1 MATDTGLISDPAT
14 NHLCRPAWVSAVGV
28 SGCGYPGYPLE
39 QNRQP
44 RLALLK
50 GKVALIAGVAGM
62 DQQALARDQDF
73 VWAVQSIVQACKV
86 NVDTA
91 KINC

>member
-1 MATDTGLISDPAT
+1 MAAILIANLS
-14 NHLCRPAWVSAVGV
+14 S
-28 SGCGYPGYPLE
+28 SS
-39 QNRQP
+39 
-44 RLALLK
+44 
-50 GKVALIAGVAGM
+50 IAGVAGM
-62 DQQALARDQDF
+62 DQDAHTRDQDF

>member
-1 MATDTGLISDPAT
+1 MFLNVVCAATALNVGILIANLS
-14 NHLCRPAWVSAVGV
+14 S
-28 SGCGYPGYPLE
+28 SS
-39 QNRQP
+39 
-44 RLALLK
+44 
-50 GKVALIAGVAGM
+50 IAGVAGM

>member
-1 MATDTGLISDPAT
+1 MSREFLGVVCAATALNVAILIANLSSP
-14 NHLCRPAWVSAVGV
+14 S
-28 SGCGYPGYPLE
+28 
-39 QNRQP
+39 
-44 RLALLK
+44 
-50 GKVALIAGVAGM
+50 IAGVAGM

-73 VWAVQSIVQACKV
+73 VRAVQSIVQACKV

>member
-1 MATDTGLISDPAT
+1 MSKRMFLGLVCVATALNVGILIANLS
-14 NHLCRPAWVSAVGV
+14 S
-28 SGCGYPGYPLE
+28 SS
-39 QNRQP
+39 
-44 RLALLK
+44 
-50 GKVALIAGVAGM
+50 IAGVAGM
-62 DQQALARDQDF
+62 DHHALTRDQDF